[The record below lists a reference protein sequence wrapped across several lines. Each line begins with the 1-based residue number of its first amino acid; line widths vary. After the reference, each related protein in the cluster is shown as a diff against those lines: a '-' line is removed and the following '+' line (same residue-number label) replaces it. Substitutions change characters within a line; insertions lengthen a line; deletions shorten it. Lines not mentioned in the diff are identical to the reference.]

1 MPGDDL
7 RLKWR
12 ELACEAPSTRAFR
25 LEGALVAANVATL
38 TGELG
43 RLLQPKPK
51 RLLFDVQQLARIDR
65 TGLDTLAGM
74 AGFFAEDEG
83 GHIAFIAAAPLLREK
98 LEPMAEPGSVRF
110 YANFSQAAVRVLD
123 HVFAKLSGQFKAAP
137 RPPSTEIARAIWKDM
152 RAGSAPGVQVLTLS
166 GTFDKVSVPQFDRH
180 WQAEFKPETRH
191 IVLDLADVRSVVDE
205 GIDRLRMMAEA
216 TRARDGTVSII
227 NARPKLKVMLDM
239 LDMAQLFRFHNTVE
253 DAEAG
258 LG

>member
-1 MPGDDL
+1 MSGDDL
-7 RLKWR
+7 RLHWR
-12 ELACEAPSTRAFR
+12 ELKCEAPNTRAFR
-25 LEGALVAANVATL
+25 LEGALLAANVSTL

-43 RLLQPKPK
+43 RLLNPKPK

-65 TGLDTLAGM
+65 NGLDTLAGM

-98 LEPMAEPGSVRF
+98 LEPLAEPGSVRF

-123 HVFAKLSGQFKAAP
+123 HVFSKLSGQLKAAP
-137 RPPSTEIARAIWKDM
+137 KPITTEVTKSIWKDM
-152 RAGSAPGVQVLTLS
+152 RDGAPGVQVLTLS
-166 GTFDKVSVPQFDRH
+166 GTFDKVSAPQFDRH
-180 WQAEFKPETRH
+180 WQTEFKPTTRH

-205 GIDRLRMMAEA
+205 GIERLRKMAEA

-239 LDMAQLFRFHNTVE
+239 LDMAQMFRFHNTIQ
-253 DAEAG
+253 DAESA